1 MFDTLAHLLI
11 VDNFRNE
18 SEKIDASIKYVPGL
32 KTFDMIIVG
41 FDHPGQ
47 IDNYAGRLKNAL
59 KAI

>member
-1 MFDTLAHLLI
+1 LLI